1 MSAMPDQSP
10 EPPPPAVL
18 SVGAVQAASENSQ
31 IEANLARALP
41 LVEDGARQGAKLI
54 LLPEFL
60 PTGYIYAP
68 AIWDA
73 AEPREGP
80 TVKWLKYHA
89 RRLSI
94 YLGTSYLEADGDDFY
109 NTFVLA
115 TPEGTEA
122 GRVRKETPAAFEA
135 FFTLGEASPHVIET
149 EIGRIGVSICYENQL
164 AYASRLMF
172 VHSVD
177 LMLMPHSAP
186 VPGASILI
194 PDRHIE
200 QHLSRLRDLASTYAS
215 MLGIPVLKVNKCG
228 PWESPLPGLPF
239 LPQRSY
245 FPGLSTI
252 ADSDGTVRAQLG
264 EATGVIVEDVTL
276 DPARKVAE
284 LPYTRGRWFGPA
296 PWPTRAFVISEA
308 VGALWYKLSAERR
321 RRARAVSS
329 T

>member
-1 MSAMPDQSP
+1 MDAILNHSP
-10 EPPPPAVL
+10 GSRPPAVL
-18 SVGAVQAASENSQ
+18 LVGGVQVESENGQ

-41 LVEDGARQGAKLI
+41 LVEDGASRGARLI

-60 PTGYIYAP
+60 PTGYVYTS

-80 TVKWLKYHA
+80 TVEWLKQHA

-115 TPEGTEA
+115 TPEGGEA

-135 FFTLGEASPHVIET
+135 FFTLGEAGPHVIET

-164 AYASRLMF
+164 AYASQLMF
-172 VHSVD
+172 AHSVD

-186 VPGASILI
+186 VPAASALVAN
-194 PDRHIE
+194 RHID
-200 QHLSRLRDLASTYAS
+200 QYITRLRDLASVYAS
-215 MLGIPVLKVNKCG
+215 LLGIPVLKVNKCG

-252 ADSDGTVRAQLG
+252 ADSDGSVKAQL
-264 EATGVIVEDVTL
+264 EDAAGVIVEDVLL
-276 DPARKVAE
+276 DPARKAAE
-284 LPYTRGRWFGPA
+284 PPQTQSRWFGPA
-296 PWPTRAFVISEA
+296 PWPTQAFVISEV
-308 VGALWYKLSAERR
+308 VGALWYRLSGERR
-321 RRARAVSS
+321 RRARAISS
-329 T
+329 G

>member
-1 MSAMPDQSP
+1 MDTQPRSRLPI
-10 EPPPPAVL
+10 VL
-18 SVGAVQAASENSQ
+18 RVGGVQVCSENGQ

-41 LVEDGARQGAKLI
+41 FVEDAASRGARLV

-60 PTGYIYAP
+60 PTGYVYTS

-89 RRLSI
+89 QRLSI
-94 YLGTSYLEADGDDFY
+94 YLGTSYLEADGEDFY

-115 TPEGTEA
+115 TPEGAEA
-122 GRVRKETPAAFEA
+122 GRVRKQTPAAFEA
-135 FFTLGEASPHVIET
+135 FFTLGEASSHVIET

-172 VHSVD
+172 AHSVD

-186 VPGASILI
+186 VPAASPLVT
-194 PDRHIE
+194 DRHIA
-200 QHLSRLRDLASTYAS
+200 QYLARLRDLACVYAS
-215 MLGIPVLKVNKCG
+215 LLGIPVLKVNKCG
-228 PWESPLPGLPF
+228 PWESPLLGLSF
-239 LPQRSY
+239 LLQRSY

-252 ADSDGTVRAQLG
+252 ADSDGTVRAQL
-264 EATGVIVEDVTL
+264 EDAAGVIVEDVLL
-276 DPARKVAE
+276 DPARKAAE
-284 LPYTRGRWFGPA
+284 LPRTKGRWFGPA
-296 PWPTRAFVISEA
+296 PWPTRACVVSEA
-308 VGALWYKLSAERR
+308 LGALWYKLSAERR

-329 T
+329 V